1 MRFTTLA
8 STLAL
13 VYTATSQLVVPYIDV
28 SALSEL
34 SQTLSQDTAQRISA
48 HKPPSDPD
56 LDLDAMS
63 GGMDTTTT
71 TTTAQQT
78 ISDHLGAL
86 KSINIFSSLTRD
98 VHTVNTRLES
108 STSSGAG
115 TTLLCPLN
123 TAMTALG
130 RKPWQAD
137 PGRSDTDGHGAVNAL
152 SDHQADENLRRF
164 VEAHVVVA
172 SPWGEGDRV
181 RTMAGDEVWWV
192 RGGSEG
198 EKRVIMPAGVEV
210 ESVQKRAGNG
220 EIWVVK
226 GVLA

>member
-1 MRFTTLA
+1 MRITTLA

-13 VYTATSQLVVPYIDV
+13 ALTASSQLVVPYIDV

-34 SQTLSQDTAQRISA
+34 SQTLPQDTAQRISA
-48 HKPPSDPD
+48 RRPASDPD
-56 LDLDAMS
+56 LDATS
-63 GGMDTTTT
+63 GFMDP
-71 TTTAQQT
+71 TTASTQQT

-108 STSSGAG
+108 SGSTGAG

-137 PGRSDTDGHGAVNAL
+137 PSRSDTDGHGVANAL
-152 SDHQADENLRRF
+152 SGHQADENLRRF

-172 SPWGEGDRV
+172 SPWREADRV

-192 RGGSEG
+192 GGGSDG

-220 EIWVVK
+220 EIWVVR